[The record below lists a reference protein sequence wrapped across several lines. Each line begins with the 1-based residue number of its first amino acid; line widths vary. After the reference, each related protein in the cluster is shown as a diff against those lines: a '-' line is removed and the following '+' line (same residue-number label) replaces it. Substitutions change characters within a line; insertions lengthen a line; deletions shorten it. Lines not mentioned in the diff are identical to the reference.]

1 MDSLEMTKILEQFS
15 VAFEKFKISPE
26 VIELWTRIFDKYDLD
41 LVQRAADRV
50 IETCQYAPKPYDLKA
65 AISFLKETNPNIK
78 AFVSSPEERK
88 QYQDYL
94 ATKGTILM
102 PDGTYALKDEL
113 HGNERKID
121 YVCRVLGSAKVTAML
136 KEALGGSIFNVNPK
150 AYKEFLN
157 GVLIPMAEQDEKT
170 PPKNWAFLD

>member
-1 MDSLEMTKILEQFS
+1 MAEQKYTTMSDYEFRKYKEQLTK
-15 VAFEKFKISPE
+15 
-26 VIELWTRIFDKYDLD
+26 
-41 LVQRAADRV
+41 
-50 IETCQYAPKPYDLKA
+50 
-65 AISFLKETNPNIK
+65 
-78 AFVSSPEERK
+78 
-88 QYQDYL
+88 
-94 ATKGTILM
+94 KGTILM

-121 YVCRVLGSAKVTAML
+121 YVCRILGSAKVTAML